1 MKPKQRNRKKSKFG
15 EVYSVKWVEL
25 SFVERLKMYAQS
37 IWASVRFFPDKKYPH
52 ISCENAR

>member
-1 MKPKQRNRKKSKFG
+1 MKPKQRNREKR